1 MPSKPDFGAMNCS
14 IARALDVLG
23 ESWTLLIL
31 RDALQGLRRFDQL
44 QTSLGVATNVLTAR
58 LKRLVDLGLLER
70 RAYRERPRRF
80 EYLPTAQAR
89 DLAPVLIGLLQWGD
103 KYLAGENGPPRTLV
117 HVGCGQATSAQLVC
131 ASCGEPV
138 VERGVRLVG
147 PLRAK
152 AV

>member
-1 MPSKPDFGAMNCS
+1 MNCS

-31 RDALQGLRRFDQL
+31 RDVLSGLRRYDQL
-44 QTSLGVATNVLTAR
+44 EASLGIATNVLAAR
-58 LKRLVDLGLLER
+58 LKRLTELGLLER
-70 RAYRERPRRF
+70 RAYRERPRRY
-80 EYLPTAQAR
+80 EYVATERAR

-103 KYLAGENGPPRTLV
+103 KHLAGAAGPPRTLV
-117 HVGCGQATSAQLVC
+117 HNGCGRPATTELVC
-131 ASCGEPV
+131 VECREPIAQH
-138 VERGVRLVG
+138 GGRLIG